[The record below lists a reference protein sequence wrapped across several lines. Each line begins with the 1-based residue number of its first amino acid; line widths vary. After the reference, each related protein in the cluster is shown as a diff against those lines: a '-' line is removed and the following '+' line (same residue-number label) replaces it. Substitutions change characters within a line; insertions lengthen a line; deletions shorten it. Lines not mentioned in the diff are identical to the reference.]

1 MNSSN
6 KQQNKSINTIWL
18 YRSIVFV
25 TAAALIVSGIINGS
39 ADDVLT
45 KAVNICM
52 ECIGLG

>member
-6 KQQNKSINTIWL
+6 KQQNKSNNTIWL

-25 TAAALIVSGIINGS
+25 TAAALIISGIINGS

>member
-1 MNSSN
+1 M
-6 KQQNKSINTIWL
+6 KDIKKPGRGL
-18 YRSIVFV
+18 GLCRGLVFV
-25 TAAALIVSGIINGS
+25 SAVLLIAFGIINGS